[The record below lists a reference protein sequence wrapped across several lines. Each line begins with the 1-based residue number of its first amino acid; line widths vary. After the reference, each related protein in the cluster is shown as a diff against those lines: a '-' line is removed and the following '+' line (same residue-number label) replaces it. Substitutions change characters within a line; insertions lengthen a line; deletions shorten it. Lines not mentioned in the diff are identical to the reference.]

1 MTIENVKNKSNTF
14 VRVMLVLLVLLLAC
28 MIGYNFFCV
37 EPKGSITPEL
47 ISLIIIVVVL
57 VLSESFDNFSVVK
70 LLSISREV
78 EKKDA
83 ENQVLEARNGEL
95 LSQIIS
101 ISTSQS
107 QTQSNTNVYGDYV
120 ESAKEQKATIQENRN
135 QADSKEV
142 EKLLAAVGSSIVIE
156 EQIKRI
162 EDDLSTKNIPFDSDA
177 SRILIRHLAATQL
190 LVAFEQIYQI
200 IFGSQIE
207 LLQRLNQ
214 VAGQGL
220 STSVVFKIAA
230 ESMASNNLS
239 WTQEQY
245 LSYLYGR
252 LLIVDGEE
260 DTIHITNFGVEFITW
275 LIRSGKSLDRAL

>member
-1 MTIENVKNKSNTF
+1 MAIENLKSKSNTF
-14 VRVMLVLLVLLLAC
+14 VRVLLVIMVLLLLC
-28 MIGYNFFCV
+28 MIGYSFFYV
-37 EPKGSITPEL
+37 EPKGKITPEL
-47 ISLIIIVVVL
+47 ISLIVLVLVL
-57 VLSESFDNFSVVK
+57 VLSESFDNFSVAK
-70 LLSISREV
+70 LISISREADKKEA
-78 EKKDA
+78 EK
-83 ENQVLEARNGEL
+83 QVLEARNSEL
-95 LSQIIS
+95 LNQLIS

-107 QTQSNTNVYGDYV
+107 QTQTHTNVYGDYV
-120 ESAKEQKATIQENRN
+120 ESAKDQKATIQENRA

-156 EQIKRI
+156 EQIQTI
-162 EDDLSTKNIPFDSDA
+162 EDDLSSKNIPFDNDA

-190 LVAFEQIYQI
+190 LVAFEQIYQV

-220 STSVVFKIAA
+220 LVEAVYKIVS
-230 ESMASNNLS
+230 ESIVSNNLS

-245 LSYLYGR
+245 LSYLYAR
-252 LLIVDGEE
+252 LLIVDGDN
-260 DTIHITNFGVEFITW
+260 DTIHITNLGVEFITW

>member
-1 MTIENVKNKSNTF
+1 MTIESLKNKSNIF
-14 VRVMLVLLVLLLAC
+14 VRALLVLLVLLLAC
-28 MIGYNFFCV
+28 MISYNFFYV
-37 EPKGSITPEL
+37 EPKGSITSEL

-57 VLSESFDNFSVVK
+57 VLSESFDNFSVAK
-70 LLSISREV
+70 LFSISREV

-95 LSQIIS
+95 LSQLIS
-101 ISTSQS
+101 ISTNQS
-107 QTQSNTNVYGDYV
+107 QSNTNVFGDYV
-120 ESAKEQKATIQENRN
+120 ESAKEQKATNQENRN

-142 EKLLAAVGSSIVIE
+142 ERLLTAVGSSIVIE

-162 EDDLSTKNIPFDSDA
+162 EDDLSATNIPFDSDA

-190 LVAFEQIYQI
+190 LVSFEQIYQI
-200 IFGSQIE
+200 IFGSQIQ
-207 LLQRLNQ
+207 LLQRLKK

-220 STSVVFKIAA
+220 PASVVFNIAA
-230 ESMASNNLS
+230 ESMASHNLS
-239 WTQEQY
+239 WNQKQY

-252 LLIVDGEE
+252 SLIVDGEE

-275 LIRSGKSLDRAL
+275 LILSGKSLDRAL